1 VTAIA
6 LRLGGTVRRPSQ
18 TLVAGALLGLA
29 LVGAA
34 AAWLVLIAPQHSR
47 AGDLDAQIQ
56 RAQTEIAAARSAT
69 PTATAGK
76 VDAKALELAMP
87 DSPDI
92 PRVLDEL
99 SANAAAAGVSL
110 VSITPQPEAGATG
123 SYRTIPLTVVVQGK
137 FFGVESFL
145 RRLRTRVDVH
155 GSSVDARGRLYDV
168 TNVSLQQTEPAPSIL
183 ANLSVQV
190 FAFSGAA
197 ATSPAAPAPTSTT
210 TTAGTGG

>member
-1 VTAIA
+1 
-6 LRLGGTVRRPSQ
+6 VRRPSQ

-29 LVGAA
+29 LVGAV
-34 AAWLVLIAPQHSR
+34 AAWFVLIAPQHSR

-56 RAQTEIAAARSAT
+56 RAQSEIAAARAAT
-69 PTATAGK
+69 PTASAGK

-197 ATSPAAPAPTSTT
+197 TSAASPAPTTTTT